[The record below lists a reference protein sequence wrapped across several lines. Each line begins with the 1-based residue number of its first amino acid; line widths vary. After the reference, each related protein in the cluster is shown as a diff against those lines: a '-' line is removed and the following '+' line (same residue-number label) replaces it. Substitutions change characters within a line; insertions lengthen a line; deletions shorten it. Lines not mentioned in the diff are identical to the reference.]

1 MTGRI
6 VSRKLFALKVARFG
20 QQEPWRVDDV
30 MFCRLDAQD
39 VVRNRLVSRIV
50 EAYAAFDA
58 LTSPTKP
65 STKR

>member
-1 MTGRI
+1 
-6 VSRKLFALKVARFG
+6 
-20 QQEPWRVDDV
+20 

-58 LTSPTKP
+58 LTTPTKP